1 MPDAKKIEDSLR
13 KHDISEV
20 LIETIVAGKE
30 NFTAK
35 SKKEEKAVNLI
46 NVINRI
52 DSYLEEKERNE
63 IMDWCACCKGGQRDK
78 DCKQYAKK
86 SVGQPLEQKIKGLSN
101 VQYMGRPK
109 LNDDG
114 TISTWIDW
122 KENEK
127 YRCPCPNF
135 NGLELND
142 AVSTTYCLCCAGHF
156 RYHYQNALR
165 VKLRTK
171 EVVSS
176 VLSSKGEKP
185 CEFVYEMIDSL

>member
-13 KHDISEV
+13 KHDISEG
-20 LIETIVAGKE
+20 LIETIVPGKE
-30 NFTAK
+30 NLTAK
-35 SKKEEKAVNLI
+35 SKKEEKAIQLI
-46 NVINRI
+46 NVINRL
-52 DSYLEEKERNE
+52 DSYLEEKERAE

-78 DCKQYAKK
+78 DCKYYAKK
-86 SVGQPLEQKIKGLSN
+86 SDGEPLEQRIEGLSS
-101 VQYMGRPK
+101 VQNMGRPK

-114 TISTWIDW
+114 TISTWINW
-122 KENEK
+122 KENGK

-156 RYHYQNALR
+156 RYHYQNALK

-185 CEFVYEMIDSL
+185 CEFVYEIIE

>member
-1 MPDAKKIEDSLR
+1 MPDANKIEKSLR
-13 KHDISEV
+13 KHNISEA
-20 LIETIVAGKE
+20 LIETIMAGKE
-30 NFTAK
+30 NLTAK
-35 SKKEEKAVNLI
+35 SNKKEKAIHLI

-52 DSYLEEKERNE
+52 DSYLDEKERSE

-78 DCKQYAKK
+78 DCKQYAMK
-86 SVGQPLEQKIKGLSN
+86 SVGQPLEQKIRGLSS
-101 VQYMGRPK
+101 VKYMGRPR

-114 TISTWIDW
+114 TISTWIYW

-127 YRCPCPNF
+127 FKCACTNF
-135 NGLELND
+135 KGLELNK

-156 RYHYQNALR
+156 RYHYQNALG
-165 VKLRTK
+165 VKLRTI

-185 CEFVYEMIDSL
+185 CEFVYEIIE